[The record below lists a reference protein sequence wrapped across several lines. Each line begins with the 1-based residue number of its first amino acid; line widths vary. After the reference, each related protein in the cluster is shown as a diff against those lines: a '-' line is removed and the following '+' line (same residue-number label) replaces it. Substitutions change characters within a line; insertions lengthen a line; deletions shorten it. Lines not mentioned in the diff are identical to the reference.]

1 MWSVLA
7 AAVELAVPAE
17 CAGCGEW
24 GVALCGPCRRLLRA
38 RPREVTDGVPLLD
51 APGGRVLTVWS
62 SAAYSGAVRRMV
74 IDWKTGRR
82 GHLRAEFAAAGRV
95 AGRRLGAELGPTLLV
110 VPAPS
115 GPARRRQGLLVAAEL
130 ARGVATGIANQGAS
144 GSTGGPGSRGPA
156 SARMVDLLRRAG
168 GPRRQR
174 GASARTRAV
183 NRSDP
188 PVLVRPLP
196 PGARILLVDDVV
208 TTGATLAAC
217 ATAVR
222 RAGGAVVGAFTI
234 AATAAPGTV

>member
-130 ARGVATGIANQGAS
+130 ARGVATGIAAARAAPDLEGRRPRGWSTSCGAPAAPDGSAAPRPAPVRSTAATHRSLS
-144 GSTGGPGSRGPA
+144 GPS
-156 SARMVDLLRRAG
+156 RRA
-168 GPRRQR
+168 R
-174 GASARTRAV
+174 GSCW
-183 NRSDP
+183 S
-188 PVLVRPLP
+188 
-196 PGARILLVDDVV
+196 
-208 TTGATLAAC
+208 TTS
-217 ATAVR
+217 
-222 RAGGAVVGAFTI
+222 
-234 AATAAPGTV
+234 

>member
-1 MWSVLA
+1 MWWALA

-38 RPREVTDGVPLLD
+38 RPTDVTDGVPLLD

-82 GHLRAEFAAAGRV
+82 GHLRAELVAAGRA
-95 AGRRLGAELGPTLLV
+95 AGRRLGAELGPDLLV
-110 VPAPS
+110 MPAPS

-130 ARGVATGIANQGAS
+130 ARGVAAGIAG
-144 GSTGGPGSRGPA
+144 GRTGGSGTQGSA

-188 PVLVRPLP
+188 PVLVRPLR
-196 PGARILLVDDVV
+196 PGTRVLLVDDVV

-222 RAGGAVVGAFTI
+222 RAGGVVVGAFAI
-234 AATAAPGTV
+234 AATAAPGTA